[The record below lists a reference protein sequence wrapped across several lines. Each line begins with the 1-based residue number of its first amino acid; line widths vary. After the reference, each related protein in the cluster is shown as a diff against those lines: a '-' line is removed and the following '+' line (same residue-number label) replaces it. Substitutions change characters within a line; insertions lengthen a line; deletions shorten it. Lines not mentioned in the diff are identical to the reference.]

1 MPISYSLGHVRFMQT
16 LAEERHHRVFVVDDE
31 QRAVG
36 IVTLTDILL
45 LASDAYRAGMAL
57 GLQLG

>member
-1 MPISYSLGHVRFMQT
+1 MGAVQT

-31 QRAVG
+31 RHAVG

-45 LASDAYRAGMAL
+45 LASDAYQAGMAL
-57 GLQLG
+57 GLQMG